1 MACPAPGLCVLSV
14 CGTFGPVTGVSTPRW
29 GSSLGACVSGAPEL
43 ERRRESPQPR
53 NCEGTAPAATLCPS
67 PSLLPVPSICY
78 SLKPLTKREWVQKAF
93 SWHLRATGQGLPRV
107 SRSGALLALR
117 GWVQAEVTRPCLSCL
132 GLKPGEGGGSLG
144 PAGVPE
150 TQVRRG
156 LPGAGLGPRAH
167 PALCSIYC

>member
-1 MACPAPGLCVLSV
+1 MACPASGLCVLSV
-14 CGTFGPVTGVSTPRW
+14 CGTFEPVTSICTPRW
-29 GSSLGACVSGAPEL
+29 SSSLGAWVSGSPSWSVG
-43 ERRRESPQPR
+43 ESPQPW
-53 NCEGTAPAATLCPS
+53 NCEGPAPAATLCPS
-67 PSLLPVPSICY
+67 PSLLPIPSICY

-117 GWVQAEVTRPCLSCL
+117 GWVQAEVIRPCLSCL

-144 PAGVPE
+144 PARVLE
-150 TQVRRG
+150 MQVRRG
-156 LPGAGLGPRAH
+156 LPGAGSGPRAH